1 MSNKHRG
8 KVLGDAITQTLPL
21 PAGGVKLETFIPWTL
36 VKRGIEARV
45 VPPPGA
51 TVAFTR
57 KDAPSR
63 DDGAGYGGGAPVSP
77 LVRALG
83 LAHYWQ
89 RLLDDSKA
97 ATVKELALREGTD
110 ASLTHRILRLT
121 QLAPD
126 VIETLLASP
135 KLGAE
140 PVLSRRWPQDWSAQR
155 ALLAE
160 IGAER

>member
-57 KDAPSR
+57 KDAQSR
-63 DDGAGYGGGAPVSP
+63 DDGAGHGGNAPVLP

-89 RLLDDSKA
+89 RLLDDGKA
-97 ATVKELALREGTD
+97 TTVKEIAAAEGID
-110 ASLTHRILRLT
+110 VSMVRRFLRLT
-121 QLAPD
+121 LLAPD
-126 VIETLLASP
+126 VVERLLADGDA
-135 KLGAE
+135 KLD
-140 PVLSRRWPQDWSAQR
+140 PLIRKSLPDDWQAQR
-155 ALLAE
+155 RMLAPN
-160 IGAER
+160 